1 MIKRIFSIWTFLGI
15 VFGFGLFTFAIINST
30 ENYMIFVSINS
41 LIMVLG
47 GTFAATMISYHAKY
61 VLKSIGSLFGIFFP
75 QHISS
80 KKLTEDATSV
90 IEWSKVNNKEGFKA
104 VETIIESKKIN
115 DPIIQYSKDLISTGV
130 KGSQLRLLIEDLIES
145 LIERQLIEANILQ
158 TMAGFA
164 PGFGMI
170 GTLIGL
176 IIMLDNMGGDI
187 ANVGP
192 GLALALLT
200 TLYGVIFAQLI
211 FKPAAEKVRQ
221 TLEMVRYRNIIL
233 MESLVLLSEGKPSFE
248 IQDQIN
254 RFLPQN
260 HWIDLNK
267 QD

>member
-1 MIKRIFSIWTFLGI
+1 MVKRIFSLGTFLGI
-15 VFGFGLFTFAIINST
+15 IFGFGLFIFAIVKST

-41 LIMVLG
+41 VIMVLG
-47 GTFAATMISYHAKY
+47 GTLAATMISFHAKY
-61 VLKSIGSLFGIFFP
+61 VFRSILSLFGIFFP
-75 QHISS
+75 QHVSAQ
-80 KKLTEDATSV
+80 KLTQDAMNV
-90 IEWSKVNNKEGFKA
+90 IEWSKINNKEGFKA
-104 VETIIESKKIN
+104 VENIIETKKIN

-130 KGSQLRLLIEDLIES
+130 KGEQLRILIEDLIES
-145 LIERQLIEANILQ
+145 SVERELIDANILQ

-221 TLEMVRYRNIIL
+221 TQEMIRYRNVIL

-254 RFLPQN
+254 RFLPPKS
-260 HWIDLNK
+260 WIDLSK
-267 QD
+267 QS

>member
-1 MIKRIFSIWTFLGI
+1 MVKRIFSLWTFLGI
-15 VFGFGLFTFAIINST
+15 VFGVGLFVVAIINST
-30 ENYMIFVSINS
+30 ENYMIFVSLNS
-41 LIMVLG
+41 VIMVLG

-61 VLKSIGSLFGIFFP
+61 VMRSVLSLFGIFFP

-80 KKLTEDATSV
+80 KKLTQDALSV
-90 IEWSKVNNKEGFKA
+90 IEWSKINNKEGFKA
-104 VETIIESKKIN
+104 VENIIETQKIT

-145 LIERQLIEANILQ
+145 IVERQMIDANILQ

-248 IQDQIN
+248 IQDQVN
-254 RFLPQN
+254 RFIPPDN
-260 HWIDLNK
+260 WIDLTK
-267 QD
+267 KD